1 MNADQK
7 KKRNVIEK
15 NEQEAALMSEVL
27 SDGTIALYVQCG
39 WLRNIAVDAPF
50 LRKILIFSLFFF

>member
-7 KKRNVIEK
+7 EKRNVIEK

-39 WLRNIAVDAPF
+39 
-50 LRKILIFSLFFF
+50 